1 MPILKKGEMFMKK
14 LIITFLIISLMV
26 IGFSVETL
34 VVSSRLWTPPT
45 EKEFI
50 INEIIKPFEDMYGVK
65 VKFQTMDDQTIL
77 DQLNVQTQTNK
88 VTTDVIILYASNM
101 PKAVNNGYVYD
112 LTPYTT
118 KWTDRHF
125 SKGFDSMTVFDGH
138 RYFLPVGA
146 DVYLTLINKK
156 AMKYKPEN
164 IDLDNITWEQLADW
178 ANLVARAEGEG
189 KFAVTGVP
197 MKSLIY
203 QIGAVALS
211 YGAGWPDLD
220 NPGSMAAWY
229 LLYKMKDAFSPAIK
243 TYDDTR
249 PPMKREETWMTVAHC
264 ARVGEVYNGNP
275 TQFVVAPAPKG
286 PAGRGS
292 VAGTSGFAI
301 VKGTKHFDLALKF
314 VEYMTRPDVML
325 KASKG
330 TGGFIPPVDE
340 AIKYLGNDPK
350 DIIIKNAV
358 KVMNEGVLSYI
369 APIWKDWGQVK
380 LVYDD
385 LFKKMI
391 LEDKKFEPELMEL
404 YQFKIDAMRK

>member
-1 MPILKKGEMFMKK
+1 MKK
-14 LIITFLIISLMV
+14 ILVTLLIVSLMI

-65 VKFQTMDDQTIL
+65 VKFQTMDDQSIL
-77 DQLNVQTQTNK
+77 DQIDVQRKTNN

-101 PKAVNNGYVYD
+101 PKAVDRDYVYD
-112 LTPYTT
+112 LTPFIK
-118 KWTDRHF
+118 KWNDRTF
-125 SKGFDSMTVFDGH
+125 SKGFDSMTVFNGH

-156 AMKYKPEN
+156 ALKYKPEY
-164 IDLDNITWEQLADW
+164 IDVENITWEQLAEW

-203 QIGAVALS
+203 QIGAIALS
-211 YGAGWPDLD
+211 YGADWPNLD
-220 NPGSMAAWY
+220 TPGSMAAWY

-249 PPMKREETWMTVAHC
+249 PPMKREETWMTVAHS
-264 ARVGEVYNGNP
+264 ARVGEVFKSNP
-275 TQFVVAPAPKG
+275 TQFIVAPVPKG

-314 VEYMTRPDVML
+314 LEYMTRPDVML

-340 AIKYLGNDPK
+340 AIEYLGNNPEDL
-350 DIIIKNAV
+350 IIKNAV
-358 KVMNEGVLSYI
+358 KVLNEGVLAYI
-369 APIWKDWGQVK
+369 EPIWKDWGQVK

-391 LEDKKFEPELMEL
+391 LEDKKFEPDLMEI

>member
-1 MPILKKGEMFMKK
+1 MKK
-14 LIITFLIISLMV
+14 IILVSLIISIV
-26 IGFSVETL
+26 VFSFAIETL

-50 INEIIKPFEDMYGVK
+50 INEIIKPFEDMYNCK
-65 VKFQTMDDQTIL
+65 VKFQTMDDQSIM
-77 DQLNVQTQTNK
+77 DQVDVQVRTNK

-101 PKAVNNGYVYD
+101 PKMVDKGYVYD
-112 LTPYTT
+112 LTPYVE
-118 KWTDRHF
+118 KWTDRTF
-125 SKGFDSMTVFDGH
+125 SKGFDSMTMFNGR

-156 AMKYKPEN
+156 ALKYKPEN
-164 IDLDNITWEQLADW
+164 IDINNMTWEQLAEW
-178 ANLVARAEGEG
+178 ANLVAKAEGEG

-203 QIGAVALS
+203 QIGAIALS
-211 YGAGWPDLD
+211 YGADWPNLD

-229 LLYKMKDAFSPAIK
+229 LIYKMKDAFSPAIK

-249 PPMKREETWMTVAHC
+249 PPMKRGETWMTVAHC
-264 ARVGEVYNGNP
+264 ARVGEVYNSNP
-275 TQFVVAPAPKG
+275 TQFIVAPAPKG

-301 VKGTKHFDLALKF
+301 VKGTKHFNLALKF
-314 VEYMTRPDVML
+314 LEYMTRPDIML

-340 AIKYLGNDPK
+340 AIKYLGNDAQ
-350 DIIIKNAV
+350 DEIIKNAV
-358 KVMNEGVLSYI
+358 TVMNTGVLSYI

-391 LEDKKFEPELMEL
+391 LEDKKFEPDLMEL